1 MMYDRTNTRQRI
13 LEAAG
18 QIFSESGFR
27 QTTIRQISSRAG
39 VNVAAINYHFQSKDN
54 LYLETLR
61 YWKDV
66 AFEKYPREFGT
77 SESDPP
83 EERLKGFIRSFVLRI
98 LDPGVES
105 RFGRLMARE
114 FAEPTHALDVIVD
127 EMARP
132 MFHLISTIVGRI
144 VAQDPASDT
153 VLYCCASIVGQCL
166 YFLYARPVLSR
177 LVGQEKVN
185 SMNMD
190 DIVGHICRFSLAA
203 LSAVKRDGEGVPR

>member
-1 MMYDRTNTRQRI
+1 MYDRPNTRRRI

-27 QTTIRQISSRAG
+27 QATIRQISALAG

-61 YWKDV
+61 YWKNV
-66 AFEKYPREFGT
+66 AFEKYPREYGI

-83 EERLKGFIRSFVLRI
+83 EEKLEGFIRSFVLRI

-114 FAEPTHALDVIVD
+114 FAEPTAALDVIVD

-132 MFHLISTIVGRI
+132 MFYLISTIVGHI

-177 LVGQEKVN
+177 LVGQEKVT
-185 SMNMD
+185 SMNID
-190 DIVGHICRFSLAA
+190 DIAGHICRFSLAA
-203 LSAVKRDGEGVPR
+203 LSAMKRDREGASQ

>member
-1 MMYDRTNTRQRI
+1 MFDRLNTRRRI

-27 QTTIRQISSRAG
+27 QATIRQISGRAG
-39 VNVAAINYHFQSKDN
+39 VNVAAINYYFQSKDN
-54 LYLETLR
+54 LYLETMR

-77 SESDPP
+77 SEADPP

-114 FAEPTHALDVIVD
+114 FAEPTAALDVIVD

-132 MFHLISTIVGRI
+132 MFRLISGILGRI
-144 VAQDPASDT
+144 VVQDPASDT

-190 DIVGHICRFSLAA
+190 DIAEHICRFSLAA
-203 LSAVKRDGEGVPR
+203 LSAIKRDHEGAS